1 MMYRKLISPAVKLNH
16 FITFFKRIVM
26 LKDLLKFNQQDGQ
39 SVTSSICCK
48 KCGTFNW
55 STYTSTS
62 SGKVKKYCKTCRQS
76 RAKTYDRRKHAAPG
90 SHSPAEWRK
99 KLSQYDHCPS
109 CLRMWEEI
117 LPRPDKR
124 YRYVWTKDHIIPLN
138 QGGSDSIDNLQPL
151 CYQCNFSKR

>member
-1 MMYRKLISPAVKLNH
+1 MIDYKTLIFPAGKLTH
-16 FITFFKRIVM
+16 FFTILEKVVSFCYLFKVN
-26 LKDLLKFNQQDGQ
+26 LFDESASCPD
-39 SVTSSICCK
+39 CCK
-48 KCGTFNW
+48 KCETSNW
-55 STYTSTS
+55 STYTSATT
-62 SGKVKKYCKTCRQS
+62 GQVKKYCKTCRQS
-76 RAKTYDRRKHAAPG
+76 RAKTYSKRRHDASG
-90 SHSPAEWRK
+90 SHTSAEWSK
-99 KLSQYDHCPS
+99 KLIQYDHCPS